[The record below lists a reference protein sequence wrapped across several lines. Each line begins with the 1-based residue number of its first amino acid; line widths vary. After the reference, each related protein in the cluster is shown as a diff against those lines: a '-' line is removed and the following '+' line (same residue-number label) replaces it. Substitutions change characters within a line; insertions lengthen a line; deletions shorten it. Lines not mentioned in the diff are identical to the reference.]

1 MVDVGCLTAESSHGE
16 APLSVVEKS
25 ATNRQGDAFPTVAK
39 FATVQ
44 NEGGRQI
51 VRQVEHSICRAIWM
65 AVGREVGNY
74 GIIRVLPGIELR
86 GDGGTNGSHEGRWVE
101 TDRVLLRMNRK
112 A

>member
-1 MVDVGCLTAESSHGE
+1 MVDAGCLTAESSHGE
-16 APLSVVEKS
+16 APLSVVAKS
-25 ATNRQGDAFPTVAK
+25 AATRQGDAFLTVAK

-65 AVGREVGNY
+65 AVGREAWNY
-74 GIIRVLPGIELR
+74 GIIRVLSGIELR

-101 TDRVLLRMNRK
+101 TGIVLLRTDRK